1 MNPAQAKKTVLVS
14 MLILAGIAVYRQASQ
29 SPGVIGLGIFRRLW
43 GTGVVGVFLSLTADF
58 APTIAGPFAA
68 LVVLGSLTTGGDTAI
83 QNLLGGLT
91 KTAAANTKTTTSST
105 TSGGTKTVTQ
115 TTATGP

>member
-14 MLILAGIAVYRQASQ
+14 MLILAGIAVYRGS
-29 SPGVIGLGIFRRLW
+29 STGGTFKRIW
-43 GTGVVGVFLSLTADF
+43 GTGVVGVFLSITADF
-58 APTIAGPFAA
+58 APSVAGPFAA